1 MKFLS
6 AVLRFIVLTISY
18 LAIGVGGI
26 AGFLAGRESGELGIA
41 LLAAGG
47 AVFMVATV
55 FGALALMFRIHDH
68 LEAIRNAVEN
78 GRLSV
83 TPRGNLPAS
92 ERVEPELFPRSSQPA

>member
-6 AVLRFIVLTISY
+6 SVLRYIVLTVSY
-18 LAIGVGGI
+18 LAIGVGGV
-26 AGFLAGRESGELGIA
+26 AGFLGGWEFGDLGIA

-47 AVFMVATV
+47 AVFMVATL

-83 TPRGNLPAS
+83 PPRGNWPKL
-92 ERVEPELFPRSSQPA
+92 ERAEPELSPRWTQPA